1 MTIEQLYH
9 IFLQHPSI
17 QTDTRKLQ
25 QGDIF
30 FALKGPNFNG
40 NMFAIQALQSGAA
53 YAVIDEADY
62 ATDHRCIL
70 VSDVLQTLQQLA
82 LHHRLQLHI
91 PFIAITGSN
100 GKTTTK
106 ELITRVLQEK
116 YITYA
121 TEGNLNNHIGVPLTL
136 LRVKQDAQIAVIEMG
151 ANHQKEIEGYC
162 TYARPTH
169 ALITNVGKAHIEGFG
184 GPEGVK
190 KGKGELYDF
199 IRATQGIIFR
209 NTDLNYL
216 ADMSSG
222 ITQQITYG
230 SQNAEYTGTPTVEDT
245 LLQVT
250 LNTEDGPVS
259 IHTQLVG
266 IYNFANVMTAVAIGR
281 HFGVSYLAIKE
292 AIEQYSPDNSRS
304 QRLQKG
310 TNTIILDAYN
320 ANPNSM
326 RAAIENFA
334 STALNNKIL
343 WIGGMKE
350 MGEDEVK
357 EHTEL
362 LSLIGQYA
370 WADVILVGKE
380 FETLPHPY
388 RWYATSAEAKEAV
401 MQQPPQHAAILIK
414 GSRGSKMEVLLE
426 AL

>member
-1 MTIEQLYH
+1 MIMGSAKSPDGSGFVGSGLRWPW
-9 IFLQHPSI
+9 PSP
-17 QTDTRKLQ
+17 L
-25 QGDIF
+25 GDRMAMGDFISEM
-30 FALKGPNFNG
+30 GE
-40 NMFAIQALQSGAA
+40 S
-53 YAVIDEADY
+53 VIDEEEY

-199 IRATQGIIFR
+199 ILATQGIIFR
-209 NTDLNYL
+209 NTDLDYL
-216 ADMSSG
+216 VDMSAG

-245 LLQVT
+245 LLQVI

-281 HFGVSYLAIKE
+281 HFGVSYPAIKE

-334 STALNNKIL
+334 STTLNQKIL

-357 EHTEL
+357 EHMEL
-362 LSLIGQYA
+362 LSLIGQYT

-401 MQQPPQHAAILIK
+401 MLQPPQLAAILIK